1 MAENK
6 LPIEEFERIR
16 SEHDSF
22 MVRSSHVLGTLAT
35 EEAGASPE
43 PCNVLREIT
52 DVQSGLV
59 DLNMFSDLI
68 DLFMY
73 LPNKER
79 VNDQLSSQHI
89 HSLISPQLQKN
100 KKSVNGREALL
111 SKSDLKNE
119 RKHGLMQEIWT
130 RVQERFTGMSAAFR
144 FFDRNC
150 TG

>member
-22 MVRSSHVLGTLAT
+22 MIRSSHVLGTLAT
-35 EEAGASPE
+35 EEPGASPE

-79 VNDQLSSQHI
+79 VNDQLSSQHV
-89 HSLISPQLQKN
+89 HSLISPQLQKK
-100 KKSVNGREALL
+100 KKSVNGREALF

-119 RKHGLMQEIWT
+119 RKHGLMREIWT